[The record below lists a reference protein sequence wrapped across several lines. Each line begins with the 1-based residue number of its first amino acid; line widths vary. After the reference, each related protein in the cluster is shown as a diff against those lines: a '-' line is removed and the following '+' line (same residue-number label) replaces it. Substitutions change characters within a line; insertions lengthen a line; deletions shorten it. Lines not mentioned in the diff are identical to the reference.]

1 MTKSR
6 GIGRGGR
13 REGAGRKPDTPEKKA
28 ERQARKVAELT
39 GRSALV
45 NDLVASKIGLPP
57 RRRLL
62 LGEEV
67 EERTDGPWLAQFA
80 SSFCRQSIG
89 RWAGLPLELY
99 PGQQA
104 FLDDALS
111 FDDEGRR
118 LYQTAAWL
126 VPRKSGKTTTT
137 SALALALASPAEME
151 GKPIVVM
158 AAGSRE
164 QIRPGWDQ
172 ACEFVWTN
180 PILASLFIPQ
190 RLTIEGTTNGAL
202 IQRVAGDGK
211 LNHGLNPSCV
221 VADELASWLSPKQI
235 ENWAALSTGF
245 GAREDAI
252 KWVISTSGYDLETI
266 LGELYR
272 QAFESEHKQMRPE
285 MGGGGFIVRD
295 SEARLLVHCYA
306 VATGAPFTDLDEW
319 KRANPAPWR
328 TRERIAEDLASKDF
342 GESEK
347 RRLYGNEW
355 TSARDRWIPADVWE
369 RAADAA
375 VEIPERA
382 TVFVGVDA
390 ALTRDLT
397 AVAWAHRLEDGRVVC
412 RARCWS
418 ARRNAPAHVVFA
430 DGRIDNDEP
439 EAFIR
444 QLAARYRVEQVAYDE
459 RFFEEQAKRL
469 SDAGFLVVPMT
480 PSAEPTRKAWDRF
493 HDLAVSEQLIVHDGD
508 RVVSAHVAAA
518 AGTMTDRGW
527 KVSKLKQTNPI
538 DALAAIVLAAY
549 FAAQDETSVY
559 ENRGLILV

>member
-1 MTKSR
+1 
-6 GIGRGGR
+6 
-13 REGAGRKPDTPEKKA
+13 
-28 ERQARKVAELT
+28 
-39 GRSALV
+39 
-45 NDLVASKIGLPP
+45 LPP

-62 LGEEV
+62 AGEKV
-67 EERTDGPWLAQFA
+67 AERTDGPWLADFA
-80 SSFCRQSIG
+80 RTFCRQSIG
-89 RWAGLPLELY
+89 RWAGLPLEFY
-99 PGQQA
+99 PEQQA

-118 LYQTAAWL
+118 LYQSACWL

-137 SALALALASPAEME
+137 SALALALASPAEQE

-172 ACEFVWTN
+172 ACEFVWSN

-190 RLTIEGTTNGAL
+190 RLTIEGTANGAL

-211 LNHGLNPSCV
+211 LNHGLNPYSV
-221 VADELASWLSPKQI
+221 VADELASWTSPKQI

-272 QAFESEHKQMRPE
+272 TAWESEFKEMRPE
-285 MGGGGFIVRD
+285 MGGGGFVVRD
-295 SEARLLVHCYA
+295 PEARLLVHCYA
-306 VATGAPFTDLDEW
+306 VATGTPFAELDEW

-342 GESEK
+342 GEPEK

-355 TSARDRWIPADVWE
+355 TSARDRWIPSDVWE
-369 RAADAA
+369 RAADTS
-375 VEIPERA
+375 VEIPEGA
-382 TVFVGVDA
+382 PIFVGVDA
-390 ALTRDLT
+390 ALSRDLT
-397 AVAWAHRLEDGRVVC
+397 AVAWAHRLEDGRIVC

-418 ARRNAPAHVVFA
+418 ARREAPAHVVFA
-430 DGRIDNDEP
+430 DGRIDNDEA

-444 QLAARYRVEQVAYDE
+444 GKLASRYRVEQIAYDE
-459 RFFEEQAKRL
+459 RFFEDQAKRL
-469 SDAGFLVVPMT
+469 SDAGFLVTPMT

-493 HDLAVSEQLIVHDGD
+493 HELAVSEEQIVHDGD
-508 RVVSAHVAAA
+508 RVLAAHVAAA

-527 KVSKLKQTNPI
+527 RVSKLKQTNPI
-538 DALAAIVLAAY
+538 DALAAVVLATY
-549 FAAQDETSVY
+549 FAAQNESSVY
-559 ENRGLILV
+559 EERGLILV

>member
-13 REGAGRKPDTPEKKA
+13 REGAGRKPDTPEQKA
-28 ERQARKVAELT
+28 ERQARKAAEMS
-39 GRSALV
+39 GRSALLS
-45 NDLVASKIGLPP
+45 DLVVQKIGLPP

-62 LGEEV
+62 AGEEV
-67 EERTDGPWLAQFA
+67 EVRTDGPWLTAFA
-80 SSFCRQSIG
+80 RTFCKQSIG
-89 RWAGLPLELY
+89 QWAGLPLEFY
-99 PGQQA
+99 PEQQA
-104 FLDDALS
+104 FIDDALS

-118 LYQTAAWL
+118 LYQTACWF

-164 QIRPGWDQ
+164 QVRPGWDQ
-172 ACEFVWTN
+172 ACEFAWSN
-180 PILASLFIPQ
+180 PILAQLYIPG
-190 RLTIEGTTNGAL
+190 RLTIEGTANAAL

-221 VADELASWLSPKQI
+221 VADELASWTSPKQI
-235 ENWAALSTGF
+235 ENWGALSTGF
-245 GAREDAI
+245 GAREDPL
-252 KWVISTSGYDLETI
+252 KFVITTMGYDSETI

-272 QAFESEHKQMRPE
+272 AAWESEHKQLRPE
-285 MGGGGFIVRD
+285 MGGGGFVVKD
-295 SEARLLVHCYA
+295 PQAKLLVHCFA
-306 VATGAPFTDLDEW
+306 VESGTPFSDIEEW

-328 TRERIAEDLASKDF
+328 TPERIAEDLASKDF
-342 GESEK
+342 GEPEK
-347 RRLYGNEW
+347 RRLYGNQW
-355 TSARDRWIPADVWE
+355 TSARDQWIPSDLWE

-375 VEIPERA
+375 VEIPEGA

-412 RARCWS
+412 RARAWS
-418 ARRNAPAHVVFA
+418 ARRDAPAHVVFA

-493 HDLAVSEQLIVHDGD
+493 HELCVSEQAIVHDGD
-508 RVVSAHVAAA
+508 RVVAAHVAAA

-527 KVSKLKQTNPI
+527 KVSKLRQTNPI

-549 FAAQDETSVY
+549 FAASDESSVY
-559 ENRGLILV
+559 ASRGMILV